1 MLTRMLNLSSEQKMK
16 VAFASDHGG
25 RELRLFLQ
33 QRASAQGHEV
43 MDMGTESDTSVDY
56 PDFARVG
63 CSTVISGK
71 ADYCVL
77 VCGTGI
83 GISIA
88 ANKIKGIR
96 CALCSTEY
104 DAEMARRHNDANA
117 LALGGR
123 TTGPELASSILLRF
137 LSTEFE
143 GGRHEARLQ
152 KIKAMEE

>member
-1 MLTRMLNLSSEQKMK
+1 MK

-25 RELRLFLQ
+25 RELRVFLQ
-33 QRASAQGHEV
+33 KRASSQGHEV
-43 MDMGTESDTSVDY
+43 IDMGTESDASVDY
-56 PDFARVG
+56 PDFAKVG
-63 CSTVISGK
+63 CNTVISGK
-71 ADYCVL
+71 ADRCVL

-88 ANKIKGIR
+88 ANKMKGIR

-123 TTGPELASSILLRF
+123 TIGPELASSILLKF
-137 LSTEFE
+137 LSTDFE
-143 GGRHEARLQ
+143 GGRHEARIH